1 MTKQVVIGEIMVGE
15 IFDLLNKAIAKELAV
30 SIQYMWQ
37 HVMAMG
43 IESPEIKDI
52 FKDISIEEMKQA
64 ERLAE
69 RLFNLG
75 GIPTTKP
82 EPINVGRSL
91 KEMIEFDL
99 NVENE
104 AIEMYREIIDVAVKE
119 EDTTTRLLC
128 EKILAEEEEQK
139 NKLSKLLK

>member
-1 MTKQVVIGEIMVGE
+1 MAGELLY
-15 IFDLLNKAIAKELAV
+15 LLNKAIAKELAA

-37 HVMAMG
+37 HVVAMG
-43 IESPEIKDI
+43 MESPEIKEI

-64 ERLAE
+64 EQLAE
-69 RLFNLG
+69 RLFYLG

-82 EPINVGRSL
+82 EPVNVGRSL

-99 NVENE
+99 KVENE
-104 AIEMYREIIDVAVKE
+104 AIEMYREIIDVAE

-139 NKLSKLLK
+139 NKLSKLFE

>member
-1 MTKQVVIGEIMVGE
+1 MAGELL
-15 IFDLLNKAIAKELAV
+15 DLLNKAIAKELAV

-43 IESPEIKDI
+43 MESPEIKEI

-69 RLFNLG
+69 RLFYLG

-91 KEMIEFDL
+91 KEMIEFDIK
-99 NVENE
+99 VENE
-104 AIEMYREIIDVAVKE
+104 AIEMYREIIDVAE

-139 NKLSKLLK
+139 NKLSKLFK